1 MRAIRWPGDF
11 DGWRAVGSETRCLRA
26 LSLGHAKWGCGSQF
40 YSVPAFI
47 LGAIESL
54 VGGLNHL
61 LGQGDASTWLG
72 YADADRDGK
81 AIGQMIGSMTGF
93 AIGRRAS
100 RLREKLPLLAQ

>member
-1 MRAIRWPGDF
+1 MTCRLRATGLRVDF
-11 DGWRAVGSETRCLRA
+11 DGWRAAGSEPGCLRA

-61 LGQGDASTWLG
+61 LGLADASTWLG
-72 YADADRDGK
+72 YADADRD
-81 AIGQMIGSMTGF
+81 
-93 AIGRRAS
+93 
-100 RLREKLPLLAQ
+100 

>member
-1 MRAIRWPGDF
+1 MTCRLRAIGLRGDL
-11 DGWRAVGSETRCLRA
+11 DGWRAVGSEPRCLRA
-26 LSLGHAKWGCGSQF
+26 PSLGHAKWGCGSQF

-61 LGQGDASTWLG
+61 LGLADASTWLG

-81 AIGQMIGSMTGF
+81 AIGQMIGF

-100 RLREKLPLLAQ
+100 WLREKLPLFAQ